1 MNDNLISTFKKDGY
15 VKIGNILDQN
25 DLEVLKK
32 KSRQFLESSQKKGF
46 EYNQNVSNDYFRPVL
61 DNADWSVLENIIGLS
76 EDFDRV
82 MEKFFSHPTFKAIL
96 ENTIGKNYKL
106 WTCSIRLA
114 KGKDNGLGFHNDSPG
129 EVGIT
134 ILIEDQLD
142 EKGTTSVIPGSHEWP
157 VTSQEIKF
165 ESIPTKLVK
174 PFSKAVTGL
183 AGDTYF
189 FFKKTLHGRV
199 SHNSS
204 KSGIAIMIGIFPVGY
219 CFTPYKVPKSVL
231 SKVGPETRKLMSDDS
246 LEQINDEGKCIIT
259 GNREEAYID
268 KISNTKLSFYNPWNF
283 LRLYPLLVVYPV
295 QKIKKIFRN
304 YF

>member
-1 MNDNLISTFKKDGY
+1 MDNK
-15 VKIGNILDQN
+15 
-25 DLEVLKK
+25 
-32 KSRQFLESSQKKGF
+32 
-46 EYNQNVSNDYFRPVL
+46 
-61 DNADWSVLENIIGLS
+61 DWSVLENIIGLS
-76 EDFDRV
+76 ENFDQV
-82 MEKFFSHPTFKAIL
+82 IEKFFSHPVFKSIL

-129 EVGIT
+129 EIGIT
-134 ILIEDQLD
+134 ILLEDQLD
-142 EKGTTSVIPGSHEWP
+142 EKGTTSVIPGSHRWP

-165 ESIPTKLVK
+165 ESIPTKLLK

-219 CFTPYKVPKSVL
+219 CFTPYKVPNSVL
-231 SKVGPETRKLMSDDS
+231 SKVGPETRRLMSDDKF
-246 LEQINDEGKCIIT
+246 EQINDEGKCIIT
-259 GNREEAYID
+259 GDREEAYID
-268 KISNTKLSFYNPWNF
+268 KISNTKLPFYSPWNF
-283 LRLYPLLVVYPV
+283 LRLYPLLAVYPF
-295 QKIKKIFRN
+295 QKFKKIFRN